1 MKLYSHQKKINFS
14 IILLLSSLFAI
25 IGYGSSAFAN
35 QKTQSDKFV
44 AFINYWVITSKTTP
58 INPTYS
64 GNVNLSVGINTS
76 LSVGGSVTSP
86 STTQTQ
92 SPYNNSAEF
101 SSPDEA
107 LSWLKTQIIKAN
119 GNAALIKGTL
129 TFNVEKIKINFDYF
143 SEKPIVAS
151 KNINYK
157 FFVKSV
163 NVAQMN
169 GNKSV
174 KEIETIDKNLSIFIE
189 DFDNFVSVFN
199 SFLSP
204 DKQATISDLNIF
216 ITSANK
222 LRKSTYIVGED
233 MKTISV
239 NNPSQEQLLA
249 VKNMLESLE
258 TVTFI
263 LETVIPQLNQI
274 SLAISTSE

>member
-14 IILLLSSLFAI
+14 IILFLSSLFAI
-25 IGYGSSAFAN
+25 IGYGSSALAN
-35 QKTQSDKFV
+35 KTSQSDKFV
-44 AFINYWVITSKTTP
+44 AFINYWFISSRTTP
-58 INPTYS
+58 INTTWS
-64 GNVNLSVGINTS
+64 GNVNVSIGINTS
-76 LSVGGSVTSP
+76 VSGGVSGTRP
-86 STTQTQ
+86 STTETE
-92 SPYNNSAEF
+92 SSYNDSAEF
-101 SSPDEA
+101 SSSDEA
-107 LSWLKTQIIKAN
+107 YDWLKTELTKAGENTAAIKDTIS
-119 GNAALIKGTL
+119 GGIK
-129 TFNVEKIKINFDYF
+129 KINFDYF
-143 SEKPIVAS
+143 LEKPIVAS

-157 FFVKSV
+157 LFTKSV

-169 GNKSV
+169 GDKSV
-174 KEIETIDKNLSIFIE
+174 KEIEIIDKNLGTFIE

-199 SFLSP
+199 SFSSP

-233 MKTISV
+233 MKIISV

-258 TVTFI
+258 TVTVI